1 MTIDYRS
8 DTFTRPTPGM
18 LEAMFNA
25 ETGDDVFGEDPSVNR
40 LEAIMADFFGK
51 AAALYCPSGTMSNQ
65 VAIKVHTLPGDEV
78 ICSQLAHVYIYE
90 GGGIAFNAGAQVRP
104 LTGERGMITAAEV
117 AAAVNPDDVH
127 KARTS
132 LVCLENTANRGG
144 GCCYEWDE
152 VLRIKA
158 VCQEH
163 NLKLH
168 LDGARLFNALIATKQ
183 DPKAYGNVFDS
194 ISVCLNKGMGCPMGS
209 VLVGSET
216 FIREARRVR
225 KKLGGG
231 LRQAGYMAAT
241 GIYALENHLQRL
253 EQDHHHAKQIAHAL
267 LEKNFTGHMLP
278 VETNILI
285 FEVIGDWTPV
295 SFAEYLLREGIK
307 VMPISTNQVRMVTHL
322 DVTPEMVEKT
332 CQVIGAMS

>member
-18 LEAMFNA
+18 LQAMQAA

-65 VAIKVHTLPGDEV
+65 IAIKAHTLPGDEV
-78 ICSQLAHVYIYE
+78 ICSQQAHVYIYE

-104 LTGERGMITAAEV
+104 LTGERGMISAAEV
-117 AAAVNPDDVH
+117 AEAINPDDVH

-144 GCCYEWDE
+144 GCCYDWEE
-152 VLRIKA
+152 ILQIKK

-163 NLKLH
+163 GLRLH
-168 LDGARLFNALIATKQ
+168 LDGARLFNALIATRQ
-183 DPKAYGNVFDS
+183 DPRAYGATFDS

-209 VLVGSET
+209 VLLGST
-216 FIREARRVR
+216 DFIREARRIR

-241 GIYALENHLQRL
+241 GIYAMENHLQRL
-253 EQDHHHAKQIAHAL
+253 EEDHQHAKQIAHTL

-285 FEVIGDWTPV
+285 FEVTGDWTPA
-295 SFAEYLLREGIK
+295 SFAAYLEKEGIR
-307 VMPISTNQVRMVTHL
+307 VMPISPTQIRMVTHL
-322 DVTPEMVEKT
+322 DVTREMVERT
-332 CQVIGAMS
+332 CEVISSM

>member
-18 LEAMFNA
+18 LEAMYNA

-40 LEAIMADFFGK
+40 LEAMMADFFGK

-65 VAIKVHTLPGDEV
+65 VGIKVHTLPGDEV

-104 LTGERGMITAAEV
+104 IIGERGMITAAEV
-117 AAAVNPDDVH
+117 AAVINPDDVH

-132 LVCLENTANRGG
+132 LVCMENTANRGG
-144 GCCYEWDE
+144 GCCYDWEE

-183 DPKAYGNVFDS
+183 DPTAYGNVFDS

-209 VLVGSET
+209 VLMGSET
-216 FIREARRVR
+216 FIREARRIR

-241 GIYALENHLQRL
+241 GIYAMENHLQRL
-253 EQDHHHAKQIAHAL
+253 EEDHLHAKQIAHAL

-295 SFAEYLLREGIK
+295 SFAEYLMREGIK

-322 DVTPEMVEKT
+322 DITPEMVART
-332 CQVIGAMS
+332 CEVIAGMN

>member
-18 LEAMFNA
+18 LEAMYNA

-40 LEAIMADFFGK
+40 LEAMMADFFGK

-65 VAIKVHTLPGDEV
+65 VGIKVHTLPGDEV

-117 AAAVNPDDVH
+117 AAAINPDDVH

-132 LVCLENTANRGG
+132 LVCLENTSNRGG
-144 GCCYEWDE
+144 GCCYDWEE

-168 LDGARLFNALIATKQ
+168 LDGARLFNALIAVKQ

-209 VLVGSET
+209 VLLGSET
-216 FIREARRVR
+216 FIREARRIR

-231 LRQAGYMAAT
+231 MRQAGYMAAT
-241 GIYALENHLQRL
+241 GIYAMENHLQRL
-253 EQDHHHAKQIAHAL
+253 EQDHQHAKQIAHAL
-267 LEKNFTGHMLP
+267 LEKDFTGHMLP

-285 FEVIGDWTPV
+285 FEVTDGWTPV

-307 VMPISTNQVRMVTHL
+307 VMPISTNQVRIVTHL
-322 DVTPEMVEKT
+322 DVTPAMVEKT
-332 CQVIGAMS
+332 CEVIAGMN

>member
-18 LEAMFNA
+18 LEAMYNA

-40 LEAIMADFFGK
+40 LEAMMADFFGK

-65 VAIKVHTLPGDEV
+65 VGIKVHTLPGDEV

-104 LTGERGMITAAEV
+104 IIGERGMITAAEV
-117 AAAVNPDDVH
+117 TAAINPDDLH

-144 GCCYEWDE
+144 GCCYDWEE

-183 DPKAYGNVFDS
+183 DPTAYGNVFDS

-209 VLVGSET
+209 VLMGSET
-216 FIREARRVR
+216 FIREARRIR

-241 GIYALENHLQRL
+241 GIYAMENHLQRL
-253 EQDHHHAKQIAHAL
+253 EEDHLHAKQIAHAL

-295 SFAEYLLREGIK
+295 SFAEYLMREGIK
-307 VMPISTNQVRMVTHL
+307 LMPISTNQVRIVTHL
-322 DVTPEMVEKT
+322 DITPEMVART
-332 CQVIGAMS
+332 CEVIAGMN

>member
-18 LEAMFNA
+18 LEAMYNA

-40 LEAIMADFFGK
+40 LEAMMADFFGK
-51 AAALYCPSGTMSNQ
+51 PAALYCPSGTMSNQ
-65 VAIKVHTLPGDEV
+65 VGIKVHTLPGDEV
-78 ICSQLAHVYIYE
+78 ICSSLAHVYIYE

-104 LTGERGMITAAEV
+104 IVGERGMITAAEV
-117 AAAVNPDDVH
+117 AAAINPDDVH

-144 GCCYEWDE
+144 GCCYDWEE

-163 NLKLH
+163 GLKLH
-168 LDGARLFNALIATKQ
+168 LDGARLFNALMATRQ
-183 DPKAYGNVFDS
+183 NPKAYGNVFDS

-209 VLVGSET
+209 VLLGSEP
-216 FIREARRVR
+216 FIREARRIR

-231 LRQAGYMAAT
+231 MRQAGYMAAT
-241 GIYALENHLQRL
+241 GIYAMENHLQRL
-253 EQDHHHAKQIAHAL
+253 EQDHLHAKQIAHAL
-267 LEKNFTGHMLP
+267 LEKDFTGHMLP

-285 FEVIGDWTPV
+285 FEVMDGWTPI
-295 SFAEYLLREGIK
+295 SFAEYLSREGIK
-307 VMPISTNQVRMVTHL
+307 VMPISTTQVRMVTHL
-322 DVTPEMVEKT
+322 DVTPEMVGKT
-332 CQVIGAMS
+332 CGVIGLMS

>member
-18 LEAMFNA
+18 LEAMYNA

-40 LEAIMADFFGK
+40 LEAMMADFFGK

-65 VAIKVHTLPGDEV
+65 VGIKVHTLPGDEV

-104 LTGERGMITAAEV
+104 ITGERGMITAAEV
-117 AAAVNPDDVH
+117 AAAINPDDVH

-144 GCCYEWDE
+144 GCCYDWEE

-183 DPKAYGNVFDS
+183 DPAAYGNVFDS

-209 VLVGSET
+209 VLMGSET
-216 FIREARRVR
+216 FIREARRIR

-241 GIYALENHLQRL
+241 GIYAMENHLQRL
-253 EQDHHHAKQIAHAL
+253 EDDHLHAKQIAHAL

-295 SFAEYLLREGIK
+295 SFAEYLTREGIK

-322 DVTPEMVEKT
+322 DITPEMVAQT
-332 CQVIGAMS
+332 CEVIAGMN

>member
-1 MTIDYRS
+1 
-8 DTFTRPTPGM
+8 M
-18 LEAMFNA
+18 LEAMHTA

-40 LEAIMADFFGK
+40 LEAMMADFFGK
-51 AAALYCPSGTMSNQ
+51 AAGLYCPSGTMSNQ
-65 VAIKVHTLPGDEV
+65 VGIKVHTLPGDEV
-78 ICSQLAHVYIYE
+78 ICGHQAHVYIYE

-104 LTGERGMITAAEV
+104 IVGERGMITATEV
-117 AAAVNPDDVH
+117 AASINPDDVH

-132 LVCLENTANRGG
+132 LVCLENTSNRGG
-144 GCCYEWDE
+144 GCCYDWEE

-158 VCQEH
+158 VCQEYG
-163 NLKLH
+163 LKLH
-168 LDGARLFNALIATKQ
+168 LDGARLFNALIATRQ

-209 VLVGSET
+209 VLLGSEQ
-216 FIREARRVR
+216 FIREARRIR

-241 GIYALENHLQRL
+241 GIYAMENHLQRL
-253 EQDHHHAKQIAHAL
+253 EEDHQHAKQIAHAL

-285 FEVIGDWTPV
+285 FEVTGDWTPI
-295 SFAEYLLREGIK
+295 SFAEYLLREGVK
-307 VMPISTNQVRMVTHL
+307 VMPISANQVRMVTHL
-322 DVTPEMVEKT
+322 DITPEMVART
-332 CQVIGAMS
+332 CEVIEGMN